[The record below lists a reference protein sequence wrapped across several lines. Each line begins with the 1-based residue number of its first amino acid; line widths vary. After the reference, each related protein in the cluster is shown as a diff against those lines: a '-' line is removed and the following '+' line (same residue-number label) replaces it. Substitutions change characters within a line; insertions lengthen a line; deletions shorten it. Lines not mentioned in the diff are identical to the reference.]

1 MDLSDPGLVTLIS
14 SRLETVVPVS
24 GRSSNGSV
32 RRSELA
38 AFLRARRARITP
50 EAVGLPP
57 GPRRRTP
64 GLRREEVAQLAG
76 VGITWYTWLEQGRR
90 INASEQVVEAIA
102 RTLRLDADERDY
114 LFRLAEI
121 TPTSR
126 PAVSVLPAEIQVI
139 LDALDPLPANVTG
152 PLFGLKA
159 WNDAYA
165 ALFPSIVRR
174 GARANALW
182 CTFTL
187 PACCNPVVNRD
198 VVQRQ
203 LVAMF
208 RSEYGKHV
216 GEPEWETFLA
226 ELRLASP
233 TFTELWAQQQV
244 GAPITVEK
252 IYRNAAV
259 GEVRMMTTNLY
270 VRAVPDVRIV
280 VFTPSDDESRQRVAW
295 LRANPDTPGF
305 DHVH

>member
-1 MDLSDPGLVTLIS
+1 VTVIS
-14 SRLETVVPVS
+14 SRAETVVPGP
-24 GRSSNGSV
+24 GRSSTGSV

-38 AFLRARRARITP
+38 AFLRARRGRITP

-102 RTLRLDADERDY
+102 RTLRLNPDERDY

-126 PAVSVLPAEIQVI
+126 SADPVLPAEIQVI

-152 PLFGLKA
+152 PLFDLMA

-165 ALFPSIVRR
+165 GLFPSIVER
-174 GARANALW
+174 GTRANSLW
-182 CTFTL
+182 CTFAL
-187 PACCNPVVNRD
+187 PECCNPVVNREA
-198 VVQRQ
+198 VQRQ
-203 LVAMF
+203 LVAVF

-216 GEPEWETFLA
+216 GEPAWESFLA
-226 ELRLASP
+226 ELRRVSS
-233 TFTELWAQQQV
+233 TFADLWAQQQV
-244 GAPITVEK
+244 AAPVAVEK
-252 IYRNAAV
+252 IYRHAAV
-259 GEVRMMTTNLY
+259 GEVRMMTTNLH
-270 VRAVPDVRIV
+270 VTAVPDARIV
-280 VFTPSDDESRQRVAW
+280 VFTPTDEETRQRVAW
-295 LRANPDTPGF
+295 LRAHPDAAVV